1 MNNKRTELKVSAIRN
16 GTVIDHIPSDVVYQ
30 VFGILSLDK
39 TSNQVYLGTNLDS
52 EKYGKKGII
61 KISNQ
66 YFEDEEISKIA
77 LVAPM
82 ATLIEIK
89 DYEVTRKEK
98 VHLPEKV
105 TRVVKCINPKCVT
118 NNQKVPTVF
127 TVTEDH
133 NGEMKLFCRYCE
145 KTIPQQNIE
154 FI

>member
-16 GTVIDHIPSDVVYQ
+16 GTVIDHIPSEVVYQ

-39 TSNQVYLGTNLDS
+39 TNNQVYLGTNLDS
-52 EKYGKKGII
+52 QKYGKKGII

-66 YFEDEEISKIA
+66 YFEDEEIRKVA

-89 DYEVTRKEK
+89 DYEVTRKET

-118 NNQKVPTVF
+118 NNQKVPTIF
-127 TVTEDH
+127 SVTEDH

-145 KTIPQQNIE
+145 KTMGQQNII

>member
-1 MNNKRTELKVSAIRN
+1 MNKKRTELKVSAIRN

-30 VFGILSLDK
+30 VFGILSLDR
-39 TSNQVYLGTNLDS
+39 TDNQVYLGTNLES
-52 EKYGKKGII
+52 KKYGKKGII

-66 YFEDEEISKIA
+66 YFEDEEISKVA

-89 DYEVTRKEK
+89 DYEVTRKEE

-105 TRVVKCINPKCVT
+105 TKVVKCINPKCVT
-118 NNQKVPTVF
+118 NNQKVPTIF

-133 NGEMKLFCRYCE
+133 NGEMKLFCKYCE
-145 KTIPQQNIE
+145 KTMAQQNIE